1 VTVKDDESRTKL
13 ASPLGGLGGFMAR
26 ASGRSLRAPAAR
38 DVVHPEPEAA
48 DIPAATGAPLA
59 ATRARP
65 PWGPVSFLLTVVA
78 PALACLLYLVL
89 VATPQYVSESRFV
102 VRGSLERLGIESV
115 GQAAMLSSL
124 NNSQEAHIV
133 ADYIRSPKIV
143 TDLAGKFDLERLFSN
158 SPLDVLWHLPAGASP
173 DRLTRYWQRMVN
185 VEVDPLSGIVSLRVH
200 AFKPE
205 DAKALNEEILRLGEA
220 LVSAFTQR
228 MRSQHLEETLADS
241 KAAQAEMTTLL
252 SALETERGRAETLDP
267 LETASTLAALVST
280 LRDER
285 ATLMAAQ
292 DAAASRLKGD
302 APTLALANERIRALD
317 TQIDLV
323 LATATQARP
332 GARAT
337 ADLLKDASLFDFL
350 QTRRELVMRRVAR
363 AEAALAQARQ
373 EAIRQQVFIDVFM
386 KPTLGETM
394 AYPQP
399 LLTTLIVFLGLLA
412 IWSIA
417 ALYAGTVRERMR

>member
-1 VTVKDDESRTKL
+1 
-13 ASPLGGLGGFMAR
+13 MAR
-26 ASGRSLRAPAAR
+26 VSGRSLGAPAAR
-38 DVVHPEPEAA
+38 GVAPPGPEAA
-48 DIPAATGAPLA
+48 DIPATGAPFA
-59 ATRARP
+59 ASP
-65 PWGPVSFLLTVVA
+65 PWGPISFVLAVVL
-78 PALACLLYLVL
+78 PALACLLYLAL

-115 GQAAMLSSL
+115 GQAAALTAL

-143 TDLAGKFDLERLFSN
+143 ADLGGKFDLARLFSS
-158 SPLDVLWHLPAGASP
+158 SPLDILWHLPPEPSP
-173 DRLTRYWQRMVN
+173 DRLARYWRRMVEA
-185 VEVDPLSGIVSLRVH
+185 EVDPISGIVSLRVH
-200 AFKPE
+200 AFRPE
-205 DAKALNEEILRLGEA
+205 DAQALNEEILRLSEA

-228 MRSQHLEETLADS
+228 MRSRHLEETLADS
-241 KAAQAEMTTLL
+241 RAAQAEMTTLL

-285 ATLMAAQ
+285 ATLVAAQ
-292 DAAASRLKGD
+292 DAAAARLEAD
-302 APTLALANERIRALD
+302 APTLALASERIRALD

-332 GARAT
+332 GAA

-373 EAIRQQVFIDVFM
+373 EAIRQQVFIDVFV
-386 KPTLGETM
+386 KPTRGETM
-394 AYPQP
+394 AYPRP
-399 LLTTLIVFLGLLA
+399 LLTTLIAFLGLSA

-417 ALYAGTVRERMR
+417 ALYAATVRERMR